1 MNAQKPWLHTHRLQ
15 ALVDTVWRK
24 STIQWLIFNQLNA
37 NMHPRHI
44 TPLLAEALA
53 DTPVVVINGARQSGK
68 STLVQALLG
77 ADARPR
83 RYLTLDDL
91 AVLHAAKSDPAGFI
105 NGLQG
110 AVTLDEVQRAPELF
124 LPIKAVVDRQRQPGL
139 FLLTGSADVM
149 LLPGLADSL
158 AGRMEV
164 LSLWPLSCAEILDS
178 PAINRADALFQ
189 GDWQALRIAPCERP
203 VLMAHLLSGGFPDAV
218 TRTSETR
225 RAAWFDAYI
234 QAMLQ
239 RDVRDLPRVEQLTEI
254 PNLLQLLA
262 MRSATLLNFAELSRT
277 AGIAQST
284 LKRYFAL
291 LEMLFLVVRLPSWEH
306 NPGKRLV
313 KAPKV
318 FLPDSGLLCH
328 LMGATLDGLAA
339 RPGLPG
345 SVVETLVL
353 AELLKHVAFSRQRLT
368 LWHYRTQTQIEVDFI
383 LENRL
388 GQITGIEVKASA
400 SVDGKDFKGLRHLQ
414 ETEAAIFQHGIVLYA
429 GREVVPF
436 GDKLWA
442 VPLSFWWA
450 GKIEAHD

>member
-1 MNAQKPWLHTHRLQ
+1 
-15 ALVDTVWRK
+15 
-24 STIQWLIFNQLNA
+24 
-37 NMHPRHI
+37 MHPRHI
-44 TPLLAEALA
+44 APLLADALS

-68 STLVQALLG
+68 STLVQSLTT
-77 ADARPR
+77 ADAAPR
-83 RYLTLDDL
+83 RYLTLDDSAIL
-91 AVLHAAKSDPAGFI
+91 NAAKSDPAGFV

-110 AVTLDEVQRAPELF
+110 PVTLDEVQRAPELF
-124 LPIKAVVDRQRQPGL
+124 LAIKAAVDRDRQPGR

-149 LLPGLADSL
+149 LLPGMADSL

-164 LSLWPLSCAEILDS
+164 LSLWPLSAAELTDN
-178 PAINRADALFQ
+178 PALNRADALFS
-189 GDWQALRIAPCERP
+189 GDWSGLNVLPCDRQELIAN
-203 VLMAHLLSGGFPDAV
+203 LLAGGFPDAV
-218 TRTSETR
+218 ARPNAARRT
-225 RAAWFDAYI
+225 AWFDAYV
-234 QAMLQ
+234 QAILQ
-239 RDVRDLPRVEQLTEI
+239 RDVRDLANIEQLTEI
-254 PNLLQLLA
+254 PNLLQMLA
-262 MRSATLLNFAELSRT
+262 TRSATLLNFAELSRT

-291 LEMLFLVVRLPSWEH
+291 LEMLFLVVRVPPWER

-328 LMGATLDGLAA
+328 FMAATAQGLAA
-339 RPGLPG
+339 KPGLPG
-345 SVVETLVL
+345 AAVETWVL
-353 AELLKHVAFSRQRLT
+353 SELLKHVAFSGQRLS

-400 SVDGKDFKGLRHLQ
+400 TVDGKDFKGLRHLQ
-414 ETEAAIFQHGIVLYA
+414 ETESAIFQRGVVLYA

-442 VPLSFWWA
+442 VPLSVWWA
-450 GKIEAHD
+450 S